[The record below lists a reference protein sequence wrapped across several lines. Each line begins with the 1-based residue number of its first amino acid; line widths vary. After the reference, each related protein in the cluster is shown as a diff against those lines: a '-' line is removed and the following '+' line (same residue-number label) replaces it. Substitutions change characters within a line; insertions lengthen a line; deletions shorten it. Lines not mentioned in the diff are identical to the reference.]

1 MSFLING
8 TTDAGNQLIVVV
20 YTYKNEVTSE
30 ITTST
35 RYFSVHTSSRADDNA
50 ILRCIQ
56 DVLKQV
62 GIQDLLESKCV
73 LGIKNFPV
81 LGGGSTDGAAVSVAE
96 SGGLKDQLMAALPW
110 IYWSCCCA
118 HRLELAYRDAFT
130 SLP

>member
-1 MSFLING
+1 M
-8 TTDAGNQLIVVV
+8 VV

-35 RYFSVHTSSRADDNA
+35 RYFSVHTSSRADANA

-62 GIQDLLESKCV
+62 GTQDLLESKCV
-73 LGIKNFPV
+73 LGVENFPV

-96 SGGLKDQLMAALPW
+96 SGGLKDQLGSITLDLLVMLLCP
-110 IYWSCCCA
+110 SSRTC
-118 HRLELAYRDAFT
+118 L
-130 SLP
+130 